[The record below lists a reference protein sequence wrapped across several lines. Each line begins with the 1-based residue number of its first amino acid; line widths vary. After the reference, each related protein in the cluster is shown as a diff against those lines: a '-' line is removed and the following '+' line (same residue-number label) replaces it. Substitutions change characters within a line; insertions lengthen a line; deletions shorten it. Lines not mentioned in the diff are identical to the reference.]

1 MKKKSHVIWITIL
14 GAIILATIFAPL
26 AAHNNPYDVELAKVL
41 QSPSSFN
48 IMGTDSMGRD
58 IFVRIL
64 YGGRV
69 SLSVGIFSVMIS
81 TTIGVIYGGIS
92 GYFGGRVDN
101 YMMRLL
107 DTFLA
112 IPTLIVMLALQ
123 TIIRGGLVSI
133 ILVIG
138 CTSWLATARIVRS
151 QFAELRDKNFV
162 KAAIVIGTPTWKIL
176 VNHLLKNSMPAIVV
190 IATLNCAQSIF
201 MEVSMSFL
209 GIGVPQG
216 TPSWGNMLNSAQ
228 SDILSGAWCVA
239 VFPGV
244 TIVIAMLCINF
255 IGEYLKKKVTYA

>member
-1 MKKKSHVIWITIL
+1 MKKKFHIVWIVL
-14 GAIILATIFAPL
+14 LSIIVLALVFAPL
-26 AAHNNPYDVELAKVL
+26 IAQHSPYEVELSKVL
-41 QSPSSFN
+41 QKPN
-48 IMGTDSMGRD
+48 GTYMMGTDAMGRD
-58 IFVRIL
+58 IFARII

-69 SLSVGIFSVMIS
+69 SLSVGIFSVIIS
-81 TTIGVIYGGIS
+81 TVIGITYGGIS
-92 GYFGGRVDN
+92 GYFGGKLDN

-112 IPTLIVMLALQ
+112 IPTLIIMLALQ
-123 TIIRGGLVSI
+123 AIIRGGLVSI

-151 QFAELRDKNFV
+151 QFSELRDKNFV

-176 VNHLLKNSMPAIVV
+176 INHLLKNSMPAIVV

-216 TPSWGNMLNSAQ
+216 TPSWGNMLTNAQ
-228 SDILSGAWCVA
+228 SDILSGAWWVA

-255 IGEYLKKKVTYA
+255 IGEYLKKKVTYV

>member
-1 MKKKSHVIWITIL
+1 MKKRLHVIWIIILLIIIL
-14 GAIILATIFAPL
+14 GAIFAPFM
-26 AAHNNPYDVELAKVL
+26 AHNNAYDVDLSKVL
-41 QSPSSFN
+41 QRPSGSN
-48 IMGTDSMGRD
+48 IMGTDAMGRD
-58 IFVRIL
+58 IFARIL

-69 SLSVGIFSVMIS
+69 SLSVGIFSVIIS

-92 GYFGGRVDN
+92 GYFGGRVDSC
-101 YMMRLL
+101 MMRLL

-228 SDILSGAWCVA
+228 SDILSGAWWVA
-239 VFPGV
+239 VFPGI
-244 TIVIAMLCINF
+244 TIVTAMLCINF
-255 IGEYLKKKVTYA
+255 IGEYLKEKVTYA

>member
-1 MKKKSHVIWITIL
+1 MGKKEYIIWMIL
-14 GAIILATIFAPL
+14 ISIIAMASIFAPIITP
-26 AAHNNPYDVELAKVL
+26 HNPYNVELCNVL
-41 QSPSSFN
+41 KKPSSIN
-48 IMGTDSMGRD
+48 IMGTDAMGRD
-58 IFVRIL
+58 IFSRLI

-69 SLSVGIFSVMIS
+69 SLSVGVFSVVIS
-81 TTIGVIYGGIS
+81 TIIGIIYGGIS
-92 GYFGGRVDN
+92 GYCGGKIDSA
-101 YMMRLL
+101 MMRLL

-123 TIIRGGLVSI
+123 AIIRGGVISI

-138 CTSWLATARIVRS
+138 CTSWLGTARITRS

-162 KAAIVIGTPTWKIL
+162 KAAIVMGTPTWKIL
-176 VNHLLKNSMPAIVV
+176 IRHLLKNSMPAIVV

-216 TPSWGNMLNSAQ
+216 TPSWGNMLNNAQ
-228 SDILSGAWCVA
+228 SDILTGAWWVA

-244 TIVIAMLCINF
+244 TIIISMLCINF
-255 IGEYLKKKVTYA
+255 IGEYLKKRVTYV

>member
-14 GAIILATIFAPL
+14 GVIILATIFAPFV
-26 AAHNNPYDVELAKVL
+26 AHNNPYEVELSKVL
-41 QSPSSFN
+41 QRPSSFN
-48 IMGTDSMGRD
+48 IMGTDAMGRD
-58 IFVRIL
+58 IFARIL

-112 IPTLIVMLALQ
+112 MPTLIVMLALQ

-176 VNHLLKNSMPAIVV
+176 SKHLLKNSMPAIVV

-228 SDILSGAWCVA
+228 SDILSGAWWVA
-239 VFPGV
+239 VFPGI
-244 TIVIAMLCINF
+244 TIVTAMICINF

>member
-1 MKKKSHVIWITIL
+1 MEKKTHVIWIIIL
-14 GAIILATIFAPL
+14 SVIILATIFAPL
-26 AAHNNPYDVELAKVL
+26 IVQSNPYDVELSNVL
-41 QSPSSFN
+41 QRPNSFN

-58 IFVRIL
+58 IFARIL

-81 TTIGVIYGGIS
+81 TAIGIIYGGIS

-112 IPTLIVMLALQ
+112 IPTLIIMLALQ
-123 TIIRGGLVSI
+123 AIIRGGLTSI

-138 CTSWLATARIVRS
+138 CTSWLSTARIVRS
-151 QFAELRDKNFV
+151 QFSELRDKNFV

-176 VNHLLKNSMPAIVV
+176 INHLLKNSMPAIVV

-216 TPSWGNMLNSAQ
+216 TPSWGNMLNNAQ
-228 SDILSGAWCVA
+228 NDILSGVWWVA
-239 VFPGV
+239 VFPGA
-244 TIVIAMLCINF
+244 TIVISMLCINF
-255 IGEYLKKKVTYA
+255 IGEYLKKRVTYA